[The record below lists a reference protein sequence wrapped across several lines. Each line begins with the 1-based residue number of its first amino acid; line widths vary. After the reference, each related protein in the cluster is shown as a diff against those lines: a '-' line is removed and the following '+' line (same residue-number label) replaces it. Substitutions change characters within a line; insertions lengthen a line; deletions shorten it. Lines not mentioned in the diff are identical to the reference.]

1 MINKKNISIESL
13 RYIAAFAVICIHYF
27 YPKHKELG
35 LIVNQWARFAVPFF
49 FVASGYFMAEK
60 LKVND
65 KPIIYWNF
73 IKKLLILYIGWQ
85 LIHFL
90 ILPPIWDEIYLRGF
104 IKAYTARLHAV
115 IYQRWDWMIFRG
127 WSQHLWFF
135 FSLAQTAALFFLFR
149 TKRIYLFVG
158 VAAILWVVGALTK
171 AYLKSSVG
179 IPVETFGLPKNFNT
193 NNLVFFSSLPFAIGL
208 LLSLKEIRFGLMT
221 SLIILMAGYALH
233 SLEIWNLGQIKL
245 KQRVDYVFS
254 TFMMGVGAFMVG
266 LNRFKPLEIKFIGN
280 LGKYSLGIYAMHI
293 IVANYL
299 YGYLLWNWK
308 EYKYILIPICTLLVC
323 TLVTFILSKIPVIKK
338 LV

>member
-1 MINKKNISIESL
+1 MKQKNYSIESI
-13 RYIAAFAVICIHYF
+13 RFIAAFAVICIHYF

-49 FVASGYFMAEK
+49 FVASGYFLGEK

-73 IKKLLILYIGWQ
+73 IKKLLILYVGWQ

-90 ILPPIWDEIYLRGF
+90 IIPTIWDEIYLRGF
-104 IKAYTARLHAV
+104 LKAYKKQLFSV
-115 IYQRWDWMIFRG
+115 IHQRWDLLLFRG

-135 FSLAQTAALFFLFR
+135 FSLAQTAILFFLFR
-149 TKRIYLFVG
+149 TKRIYWFVG
-158 VAAILWVVGALTK
+158 VGAILWIVGALTK
-171 AYLKSSVG
+171 AYAKSTLG
-179 IPVETFGLPKNFNT
+179 INVQTLGLPKNFNT
-193 NNLVFFSSLPFAIGL
+193 NNLIFFSSLPFGLGL
-208 LLSLKEIRFGLMT
+208 LLSIKSIRFSLIG
-221 SLIILMAGYALH
+221 SLIILLAGYALH
-233 SLEIWNLGQIKL
+233 SLEIWYLGQIKL

-254 TFMMGVGAFMVG
+254 TFLIGVGAFLVG
-266 LNRFKPLEIKFIGN
+266 LARFKPLDWKMLGS

-299 YGYLLWNWK
+299 YIYLLWRWK
-308 EYKYILIPICTLLVC
+308 EYNYILIPICALLVC
-323 TLVTFILSKIPVIKK
+323 TVITFIISKIPVLKK